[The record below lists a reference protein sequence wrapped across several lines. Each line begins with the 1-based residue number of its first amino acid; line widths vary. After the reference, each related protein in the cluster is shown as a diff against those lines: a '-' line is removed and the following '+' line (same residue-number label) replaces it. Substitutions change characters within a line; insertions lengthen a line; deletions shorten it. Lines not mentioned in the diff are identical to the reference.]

1 MEINRLSPKQAE
13 ILRFMD
19 SADRCLICDGA
30 VRSGKTVI
38 MTLAFVIW
46 AMENFDRCNFG
57 VCAKTVQ
64 SGERNILRP
73 FMSLSGLPYTLEY
86 KMTSSM
92 LILRCGERENYFYL
106 FGGKDESSYMLIQGI
121 TLAGVLF
128 DEAALQPQ
136 SFIEQA
142 VARTLTYPNAKLW
155 FNCNPQGPRH
165 WFYREWIKKAEERGA
180 KRLHFLMDD
189 NPILSREDIQK
200 AAAMFSGVFYERYIL
215 GKWVSADGL
224 VYRAFA
230 DCPEAF
236 RISRASLPALR
247 TIQVG
252 VDFGGNKSNHAFAA
266 AGITPGFEAV
276 IALRSRSIPAKDT
289 SVEDIVRLFSD
300 FCAGVE
306 QDFGRIQAVFCD
318 SAEQAIINTLR
329 ARTAY
334 PIRNSVKNRI
344 INRIRAENV
353 LLTSRRLKLLDGEN
367 GDLESGLANAVWD
380 DSAPE
385 DARLDD
391 GTSDIDILDAFEY
404 AWEVYLRQLI
414 SFRDGDY

>member
-1 MEINRLSPKQAE
+1 MEIKKLSQKQAE

-19 SADRCLICDGA
+19 SPSRALICDGA

-38 MTLAFVIW
+38 MTLGFVIW
-46 AMENFDRCNFG
+46 AMENFDRCSFG
-57 VCAKTVQ
+57 ICAKTVQ

-73 FMSLSGLPYTLEY
+73 FLSLSGTPYRAEY
-86 KMTSSM
+86 KMAGSM
-92 LILRCGERENYFYL
+92 LTLRCGDRENYFYL

-142 VARTLTYPNAKLW
+142 TARTLTFPNAKLW
-155 FNCNPQGPRH
+155 FNCNPQGPQH
-165 WFYREWIKKAEERGA
+165 WFYREWVKKAGEKGA
-180 KRLHFLMDD
+180 VRLRFRMED

-200 AAAMFSGVFYERYIL
+200 AEKLFSGVFYERYIL
-215 GKWVSADGL
+215 GRWVSAEGL
-224 VYRAFA
+224 IYRVFA
-230 DCPEAF
+230 DRPEDF
-236 RISRASLPALR
+236 RITRQDVPPLQ

-266 AGITPGFEAV
+266 AGITQGCEKV
-276 IALRSRSIPAKDT
+276 VALRSRSVCAKDT
-289 SVEDIVRLFSD
+289 GVADILRMFTE
-300 FCAGVE
+300 FCAGIE
-306 QDFGRIQAVFCD
+306 RDFGRIRAVFCD

-329 ARTAY
+329 ARTGY
-334 PIRNSVKNRI
+334 PIRNSVKNKI
-344 INRIRAENV
+344 INRIRAENL
-353 LLTSRRLKLLDGEN
+353 LLTSRRLVLVEGEN
-367 GDLESGLANAVWD
+367 EDLENGLQNAVWD

-385 DARLDD
+385 DVRLDD

-404 AWEVYLRQLI
+404 AWEVYLRPLV
-414 SFRDGDY
+414 SAVRRP